1 MEQLLRGVY
10 MGVAALFLGELA
22 IGLLPEGGMK
32 RFCKFILG
40 ILLVFIILGVWKPEK
55 MPDLEF
61 SVPQPAG
68 SYAPDAASYE
78 EIILDVYHREM
89 ENKNN

>member
-1 MEQLLRGVY
+1 MEQILRGVY

-22 IGLLPEGGMK
+22 IGLLPEGSMK

-40 ILLVFIILGVWKPEK
+40 ILLVFIIFGVWNPEK
-55 MPDLEF
+55 MPDLNLWVE
-61 SVPQPAG
+61 QPVQSDAA
-68 SYAPDAASYE
+68 SAASYE
-78 EIILDVYHREM
+78 EIILDVYHKEM

>member
-55 MPDLEF
+55 MPNLEF
-61 SVPQPAG
+61 SVPQQAVSDAAG
-68 SYAPDAASYE
+68 AASYE
-78 EIILDVYHREM
+78 EIILDVYHKEM